1 MRTKSCCTQMQLE
14 KVAEQYG
21 TEMLRVCWIYRENR
35 QQAQTDVQQAM
46 ILLYQNTPQADTYG
60 RIEALQAA
68 VEACR
73 QAPVH
78 REKEKVADL
87 QSVPAEYR
95 TLLHQFLQLGETDR
109 WILYLSCYLTCSIQ
123 EIAQIMNLPCF
134 WVKACKKHGMK
145 QLDRN
150 K

>member
-21 TEMLRVCWIYRENR
+21 TEMLRICWIYRENR

-46 ILLYQNTPQADTYG
+46 ILLYQSTPKTYACG
-60 RIEALQAA
+60 RTEALQAA
-68 VEACR
+68 VKACR
-73 QAPVH
+73 QAPVQ
-78 REKEKVADL
+78 RKKETAADL
-87 QSVPAEYR
+87 QSVPADYR
-95 TLLHQFLQLGETDR
+95 KLLCQFFQLGETDR
-109 WILYLSCYLTCSIQ
+109 CILYLYCYLNCSIQ

-145 QLDRN
+145 QLNRN